1 MSVAPF
7 SINGGSVE
15 SGGVASAFGRAS
27 PVSDDDEVA
36 GMLAGVGAHVEP
48 AVGQPPAADPFVMV
62 GEIGS
67 GAPELR
73 LLHAAAACS
82 AHHLHTEPRACGP
95 LNRNL
100 HQWSRAHPPPRPR
113 RRRATPGARGPDDAD
128 DDADDADAAAGGG
141 CAG

>member
-27 PVSDDDEVA
+27 RRARGACGGAAA
-36 GMLAGVGAHVEP
+36 GRGPFCDGGRDRLGCAR
-48 AVGQPPAADPFVMV
+48 AA
-62 GEIGS
+62 
-67 GAPELR
+67 R
-73 LLHAAAACS
+73 LLHAAAACR

-95 LNRNL
+95 LHRNL